1 MIRTIIFLLL
11 SCIAPGCSVSTA
23 VSSGH
28 NTALDSVDLV
38 QMTDQMARSLAREP
52 RVAEAFEKNGPLTVV
67 VQPVENRLTGEILP
81 AGQAEAFTARVR
93 SLLSQHGSGKFA
105 WVMNRDAYY
114 RLRKKELDVDLGPNP
129 DRVQPNYALTAFFSS
144 LADETS
150 KKRTA
155 AYLCV
160 YQLTSV
166 KDGTIIWT
174 DRYEVKKTAV
184 KGFLD

>member
-1 MIRTIIFLLL
+1 MATRRYFNCGTGWPPVSSQCKYCLVAKAVLSDQGMIRTIIFLLL

-114 RLRKKELDVDLGPNP
+114 R
-129 DRVQPNYALTAFFSS
+129 
-144 LADETS
+144 
-150 KKRTA
+150 
-155 AYLCV
+155 
-160 YQLTSV
+160 
-166 KDGTIIWT
+166 
-174 DRYEVKKTAV
+174 
-184 KGFLD
+184 